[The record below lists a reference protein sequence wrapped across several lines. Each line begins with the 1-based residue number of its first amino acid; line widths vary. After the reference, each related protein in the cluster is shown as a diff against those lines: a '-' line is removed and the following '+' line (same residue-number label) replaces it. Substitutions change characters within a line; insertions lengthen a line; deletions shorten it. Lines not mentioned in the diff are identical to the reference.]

1 MNIANT
7 KTQPIK
13 CELARKLFVEACN
26 RETEA
31 LYAQLIEIIMDAANS
46 CCTSLYIDW
55 SADIDPYQGGGRVEG
70 GIRAEVI
77 ERSGERR
84 DISVWDGFKYNQK
97 RLIELLDKDGF
108 TTWGYT
114 HTELGFVVDSIEWE
128 LPDKI
133 TKATKKALGLP

>member
-1 MNIANT
+1 MSNSNI
-7 KTQPIK
+7 KTQPTK

-55 SADIDPYQGGGRVEG
+55 SADIDPYQDGERVEG
-70 GIRAEVI
+70 GIRAKVI
-77 ERSGERR
+77 ERSGKRR